1 MFADQ
6 ELLEFMKNS
15 KETAEEL
22 KHECLSA
29 GRKETAAYWVGVT
42 HTLES
47 LISISEREV
56 STPPKEIIDWRN
68 ERCCATPI
76 NENGHCAVCGDK
88 VI

>member
-1 MFADQ
+1 MSHI
-6 ELLEFMKNS
+6 LEFMKNS

-47 LISISEREV
+47 LITISSKEV
-56 STPPKEIIDWRN
+56 STPDWRN

-76 NENGHCAVCGDK
+76 NENGHCSICGDK